1 MLIFNRYLD
10 QTFRVGNEIEV
21 TIIAVDGGH
30 VRLGIVAPKDVSV
43 HREEVYA
50 LIKGQ
55 IASLPEARP
64 VPVSFVNT
72 RRTISNGD

>member
-50 LIKGQ
+50 LI
-55 IASLPEARP
+55 
-64 VPVSFVNT
+64 
-72 RRTISNGD
+72 